1 MAKNCISTVNNTR
14 AQDNTAGIAAAIGG
28 IVAIG
33 AGIAA
38 IDQLE
43 ESLEQKAVEHILE
56 TFIYTGSLKWVI
68 TMAPE

>member
-28 IVAIG
+28 IGAIG

-43 ESLEQKAVEHILE
+43 ESLEQKAVEHI
-56 TFIYTGSLKWVI
+56 
-68 TMAPE
+68 